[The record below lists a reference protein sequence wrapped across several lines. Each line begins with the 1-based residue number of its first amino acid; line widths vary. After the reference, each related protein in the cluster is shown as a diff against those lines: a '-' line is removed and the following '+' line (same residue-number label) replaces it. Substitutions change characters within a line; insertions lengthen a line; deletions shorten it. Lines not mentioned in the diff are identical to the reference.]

1 MHGHR
6 RSFLP
11 CIEWMDL
18 LYHKCVAIVLVVYKH
33 TTGPQRYDLLDGHL
47 HVELSFHDRGLHVLW
62 MSQGY
67 DDVVFPFGKL
77 DI

>member
-1 MHGHR
+1 MHSQR
-6 RSFLP
+6 RLFLL

-18 LYHKCVAIVLVVYKH
+18 LYHRYVAIILVVYKH
-33 TTGPQRYDLLDGHL
+33 TGPWRHDLLDEHL
-47 HVELSFHDRGLHVLW
+47 HVELPFHDRGLHVLW